1 MRHVNL
7 FEKNGGVLQEYV
19 ENLKCIP
26 GRQLWGIWSSFVKI
40 EDGDN
45 SSKDSIFI
53 HCPFLPFIV
62 PYQQVRAQSYGVYN
76 QICIFA
82 QQVNSTW

>member
-26 GRQLWGIWSSFVKI
+26 GRQLWGRWS
-40 EDGDN
+40 
-45 SSKDSIFI
+45 
-53 HCPFLPFIV
+53 PFMKNYHSQKHSETLIDHAH
-62 PYQQVRAQSYGVYN
+62 R
-76 QICIFA
+76 QIYIKF
-82 QQVNSTW
+82 